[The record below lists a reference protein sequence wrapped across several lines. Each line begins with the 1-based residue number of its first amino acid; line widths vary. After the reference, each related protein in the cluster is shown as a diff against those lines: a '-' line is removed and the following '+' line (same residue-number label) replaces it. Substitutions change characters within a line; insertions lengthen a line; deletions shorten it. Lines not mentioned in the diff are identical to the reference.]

1 MKSTRILIVED
12 EAIIARNI
20 ANSLVALGYQAPFI
34 ASSGEEAIERTEEVN
49 PHIILMDIKLKG
61 AIDGTEAADTIRTRF
76 DIPVIYVTSYADS
89 ETLEKAKTTM
99 PFGYIIKPPEARTL
113 HSIIE
118 MALYKHN
125 AEKELNG
132 YRQQLEK
139 LVEERTEQ
147 LRKSFNR
154 VQETL
159 EETVAA
165 LAALGELLG
174 IYPVGHPRRVA
185 QLAHSIASE
194 MGFSAEGLHVMGQ
207 LHDIGKAV
215 VPREILSKP
224 IELSD
229 VELRLLQT
237 HPEAGYSVV
246 KEVEFPY
253 PVADAIL
260 QHHEKVNGTGYPKG
274 LFLEQILPEAR
285 ILAVA
290 EVVENMSTNQLY
302 RPAIGVD
309 AALSEIE
316 KNRGILY
323 DDKVVG
329 VCLNLFRDKGFKF
342 E

>member
-1 MKSTRILIVED
+1 MDTKILIVED
-12 EAIIARNI
+12 ETIIARNM
-20 ANSLVALGYQAPFI
+20 ANSLVSLGYRTPFI
-34 ASSGEEAIERTEEVN
+34 ASSGEEAIAKAGELN

-61 AIDGTEAADTIRTRF
+61 EKDGTEAADIIRNRF

-89 ETLEKAKTTM
+89 ETLEKAKATM

-125 AEKELNG
+125 AEKELNR
-132 YRQQLEK
+132 YRQHLEK

-147 LRKSFNR
+147 LRKSFDM
-154 VQETL
+154 VQKML
-159 EETVAA
+159 GETVAA
-165 LAALGELLG
+165 LAAIGELLG

-185 QLAHSIASE
+185 QLAFTIASKI
-194 MGFSAEGLHVMGQ
+194 GVSAEALYVMGL

-224 IELSD
+224 VELS
-229 VELRLLQT
+229 EIEMSLLKT
-237 HPEAGYSVV
+237 HPETGYNIV
-246 KEVEFPY
+246 KGIEFPY

-260 QHHEKVNGTGYPKG
+260 QHHEKINGTGYPNG
-274 LFLEQILPEAR
+274 LLLEQIIPEAR

-290 EVVENMSTNQLY
+290 EVVENMSTNQLF
-302 RPAIGVD
+302 RPALGID
-309 AALSEIE
+309 AALVEIE
-316 KNRGILY
+316 KNKGILY
-323 DDKVVG
+323 DEKVVEA
-329 VCLNLFRDKGFKF
+329 CLKLFREGGFKF